1 MITRE
6 GTMFASVIEVQLKSG
21 TLDEAV
27 DITRAALPEMREI
40 PGLRQFISIDKGNDQ
55 GVIVAIYES
64 QAAQEA
70 ATPKAQEILGR
81 IAGLA
86 AAPPQRLGCE
96 VTINEQF

>member
-1 MITRE
+1 
-6 GTMFASVIEVQLKSG
+6 MFASVIDVQLKPG
-21 TLDEAV
+21 TLDEAM

-40 PGLRQFISIDKGNDQ
+40 PGLKQIISIDKGNDQ
-55 GVIVAIYES
+55 GLVIAIYES

-70 ATPKAQEILGR
+70 AAPKAQEVLGR

-96 VTINEQF
+96 VLINEQL

>member
-1 MITRE
+1 
-6 GTMFASVIEVQLKSG
+6 MFASVIEIQLKPG

-40 PGLRQFISIDKGNDQ
+40 PGIKQLISIDKGNDL
-55 GVIVAIYES
+55 GLVIAIYES

-70 ATPKAQEILGR
+70 ATSKAQEILSR

-86 AAPPQRLGCE
+86 AALPQRLGCE
-96 VTINEQF
+96 VNINEQF

>member
-1 MITRE
+1 
-6 GTMFASVIEVQLKSG
+6 MFASVIDVQLKPG
-21 TLDEAV
+21 TLDEAM

-40 PGLRQFISIDKGNDQ
+40 PGLKQIISIDKGSDQ
-55 GVIVAIYES
+55 GLVIAIYES

-70 ATPKAQEILGR
+70 AAPKAQEVLGR

-96 VTINEQF
+96 VLINEQF

>member
-1 MITRE
+1 
-6 GTMFASVIEVQLKSG
+6 MFASVIEIQLKPG

-27 DITRAALPEMREI
+27 DITRAALPEMREV
-40 PGLRQFISIDKGNDQ
+40 PGLKQLISIDKCNDQ
-55 GVIVAIYES
+55 GLVIAIYES

-86 AAPPQRLGCE
+86 AAPPQRMGCE
-96 VTINEQF
+96 VNINEQF